1 MRSVG
6 KRAIPRTDSRLRDAP
21 ALNEMFAP
29 ARFLNLEHTAHPKLF
44 EDQSYVWNALKQIAS
59 YLQFRLK
66 PGVLG
71 EIVGRPFISSN
82 VFVGRGTIV
91 EQGAVLKGPAWIGE
105 NCQIRSGCYVRENV
119 VVGDGVVMGNSCEFK
134 NSIIFDE
141 AQIPHFN
148 YVGDSIVGYR
158 AHLGAGVILSNVK
171 LDHRE
176 IAVADPNGAI
186 PTGLTKFG
194 AVIGDR
200 AEIGK
205 LRAHSIETHL
215 INDGFNL
222 EGVTREQRDAP
233 LRVIQASRPGDQLFH
248 FASELAAD
256 SGMTS
261 HQFSAVFK
269 RQCVPI
275 PLFTAPFGH

>member
-6 KRAIPRTDSRLRDAP
+6 KRAIRRTDRRLRDEP

-29 ARFLNLEHTAHPKLF
+29 AQFLNLEHTAHPKLF

-66 PGVLG
+66 PAVLG
-71 EIVGRPFISSN
+71 ELVGRPFISSN

-119 VVGDGVVMGNSCEFK
+119 VVGNGVVMGNSCEFK

-141 AQIPHFN
+141 AQVPHFN
-148 YVGDSIVGYR
+148 YVGDSILGFK

-171 LDHRE
+171 LDHSE
-176 IAVADPNGAI
+176 ISVITPDGEI
-186 PTGLTKFG
+186 PTGLRKFG
-194 AVIGDR
+194 AIVGDRTEIGCNAVINPGSVIGRNCMIYPTVNFRGVLPDCSMV
-200 AEIGK
+200 K
-205 LRAHSIETHL
+205 LRQEL
-215 INDGFNL
+215 QVL
-222 EGVTREQRDAP
+222 E
-233 LRVIQASRPGDQLFH
+233 
-248 FASELAAD
+248 
-256 SGMTS
+256 
-261 HQFSAVFK
+261 K
-269 RQCVPI
+269 R
-275 PLFTAPFGH
+275 